1 MRPNG
6 VESIRGIQVAL
17 TEVLSPEIQFEFT
30 RNVLQTIQMLL
41 ESLAGEWDTA
51 AEDLHNDNR
60 KLADL
65 LSLSAQTIRALPQR
79 NDQLT
84 SIVDEVEDVASGEE
98 QQSLVVSTMTERNN
112 QLRATLERVLV
123 AFEDVIDDAGYST
136 LVPIR
141 RTMYQHLREVA
152 VRGWSFWDAASF
164 RERMARERSA

>member
-6 VESIRGIQVAL
+6 VESIRGIQAAL
-17 TEVLSPEIQFEFT
+17 TEVVSPEVQSEFT

-51 AEDLHNDNR
+51 AEDLHKDNR

-65 LSLSAQTIRALPQR
+65 LLLSAQAIRALPHS

-84 SIVDEVEDVASGEE
+84 SIVDEVEDVVSGEE
-98 QQSLVVSTMTERNN
+98 QQSLVVSTMTATNN
-112 QLRATLERVLV
+112 QLLATLERVLAV
-123 AFEDVIDDAGYST
+123 FGDGIDDAEYAG
-136 LVPIR
+136 LAPVR
-141 RTMYQHLREVA
+141 RAIYQHLREVA

-164 RERMARERSA
+164 RERMARR

>member
-17 TEVLSPEIQFEFT
+17 TEMVSPEVQSEFT

-51 AEDLHNDNR
+51 AEDLHQDNR
-60 KLADL
+60 ELADL
-65 LSLSAQTIRALPQR
+65 LLLSAQAIRALPHG

-84 SIVDEVEDVASGEE
+84 SIVDEVDDVASGEE
-98 QQSLVVSTMTERNN
+98 HQSLVASTMTARNN

-123 AFEDVIDDAGYST
+123 AFEDVIDDARYSSLAPT
-136 LVPIR
+136 R
-141 RTMYQHLREVA
+141 RILYQHLREVA

-164 RERMARERSA
+164 RERMARR